1 PDYLQELV
9 NEYQDTKDQDALT
22 ENDEK
27 LKEFGIGGL
36 CNLCLGIPLI
46 IDCLNSNNEDILTAA
61 ITILIFLLTPP
72 TLEIAKTCTN
82 NNMSQLPEGDEDGGS
97 SYQPQSEFIKE
108 SGRDNEVGGGGS
120 SHPHHNRQ
128 QGDGSGIVDSSG
140 IYDEN
145 FFPSPTH
152 PHHHHKGG
160 HHRQQQQ
167 IDKLVDQ
174 EFFNDFPDDFDDED
188 LS

>member
-1 PDYLQELV
+1 MSDMGEGPDYLQELV

-72 TLEIAKTCTN
+72 TLEIAKTSILTRSVKKKIEELSKSENNISSSN
-82 NNMSQLPEGDEDGGS
+82 NNGGIS
-97 SYQPQSEFIKE
+97 SSNSIKNL
-108 SGRDNEVGGGGS
+108 SIIFLNDYFNKDLV
-120 SHPHHNRQ
+120 NL
-128 QGDGSGIVDSSG
+128 
-140 IYDEN
+140 
-145 FFPSPTH
+145 
-152 PHHHHKGG
+152 
-160 HHRQQQQ
+160 
-167 IDKLVDQ
+167 DK
-174 EFFNDFPDDFDDED
+174 
-188 LS
+188 